1 MNQYVIRI
9 SCFPKAL
16 SRPEKLLVHVPVGR
30 FSPVDNG
37 EKNVRVGKMCQ
48 CPYISGSLRSR
59 YALGR
64 TQEEPENFGR
74 ISMIGY
80 MNQGKT
86 PHLGEMRTVG
96 DCQSAFFGE
105 LCSAYGIKFPTS
117 IPTGFGQKKT
127 MGSRAV

>member
-16 SRPEKLLVHVPVGR
+16 SRPEKLLLQVPVGR

-37 EKNVRVGKMCQ
+37 EKNVHIGKMCQ

-80 MNQGKT
+80 MNQKN
-86 PHLGEMRTVG
+86 PPSWG
-96 DCQSAFFGE
+96 DEDCWRLPIGLFW
-105 LCSAYGIKFPTS
+105 GI
-117 IPTGFGQKKT
+117 
-127 MGSRAV
+127 MLRLWD